1 MLASPFLCFHM
12 EVSLGGELFS
22 PLTAWR
28 MGHHKARLLRAV
40 DFKLCVDQAG
50 SHMKRYMCVCALV
63 CVGIN
68 AHVCVCGGGYGGQ
81 KGCSDVPQAL
91 STYFV

>member
-1 MLASPFLCFHM
+1 MRLFHTYEHEACILKGVSVISQKAEGERGHTGRRASTSHFLCFRM

-40 DFKLCVDQAG
+40 NFKFCVYPA
-50 SHMKRYMCVCALV
+50 V
-63 CVGIN
+63 
-68 AHVCVCGGGYGGQ
+68 
-81 KGCSDVPQAL
+81 
-91 STYFV
+91 T